1 LTNQK
6 GVVDIRSLRLNKSML
21 NVLKIN
27 EISFGIDIED
37 ASKVTKLSCN
47 QFKCPVNEF
56 VRMKF
61 VIYNNQ
67 GKLQNHFLCFFF

>member
-1 LTNQK
+1 
-6 GVVDIRSLRLNKSML
+6 ML
-21 NVLKIN
+21 NVLKVN

-37 ASKVTKLSCN
+37 ESKVIKLSCN

-56 VRMKF
+56 VKMKF

-67 GKLQNHFLCFFF
+67 DKLYIFKIFNF

>member
-1 LTNQK
+1 M
-6 GVVDIRSLRLNKSML
+6 VDIRSLRLNKSML

-37 ASKVTKLSCN
+37 GSKVTKLSCN

-56 VRMKF
+56 VKMKF
-61 VIYNNQ
+61 IIYNHQ
-67 GKLQNHFLCFFF
+67 GIYIFWKYRC

>member
-1 LTNQK
+1 
-6 GVVDIRSLRLNKSML
+6 ML

-37 ASKVTKLSCN
+37 GSKVTKLSCN

-56 VRMKF
+56 VKMKF
-61 VIYNNQ
+61 IIYNHQ
-67 GKLQNHFLCFFF
+67 GIYILEI